1 MNKPLLAVCI
11 VLASALAF
19 WSGAAMAQSQSPPP
33 QVNGQWT
40 VSDGGTTTLASNI
53 SQAKTYRVKNNGPDP
68 KVTVHVY
75 NEENELVD
83 SVEVG
88 NGNTVDVGVPAGGDL
103 KVEDTD
109 STDQDPD
116 NTLGASGTYTT
127 V

>member
-1 MNKPLLAVCI
+1 MNKALIAVCI
-11 VLASALAF
+11 ALVSVIAF
-19 WSGAAMAQSQSPPP
+19 WSGNAMAQVQGPPP
-33 QVNGQWT
+33 QQHGSWT
-40 VSDGGTTTLASNI
+40 VGDGGTTTLASNI

-88 NGNTVDVGVPAGGDL
+88 HGNSVDVGVPAGGDL

-109 STDQDPD
+109 STDHNPD
-116 NTLGASGTYTT
+116 NTLGAAGTYTT